1 MKWFICNLI
10 AIANH
15 LYFQF
20 RILAL
25 LMKLLLRSLGFL
37 AATLPCFAATKVATL
52 HPILADLA
60 QQVGGANVEV
70 VEILKPGADV
80 HHFEPA
86 PKDLAEMRGAK
97 LLLASGKGLESFL
110 DKLRDSLGANVKL
123 VEVGAKIPSIPFE
136 EHHHEGHAEAEH
148 DHHHGAEDPH
158 WWHSAEN
165 MKRAARIVA
174 DELSAVDPANAGA
187 YAAGAKSAAKRF
199 GELKSW
205 AQKEIAK
212 VGKKDRL
219 LVTAHGA
226 FGYFCKE
233 YGFEPISLLG
243 IGRSDD
249 ASSKH
254 VAETIEEIREHGI
267 KAIFPEDQANP
278 KVLAEIARSTGV
290 KIGEPLIA
298 DGTAKVA
305 HTFETMLAH
314 NVRAIVAALAPAPVK

>member
-1 MKWFICNLI
+1 MKHLI
-10 AIANH
+10 
-15 LYFQF
+15 
-20 RILAL
+20 
-25 LMKLLLRSLGFL
+25 RSLCFL
-37 AATLPCFAATKVATL
+37 AAALPTFATTKVATL

-70 VEILKPGADV
+70 VEILKPGADI

-86 PKDLAEMRGAK
+86 PKDLAAMKGAK
-97 LLLASGKGLESFL
+97 VLLASGKGLESFL
-110 DKLRDSLGANVKL
+110 DKLRDSLGADVKL

-136 EHHHEGHAEAEH
+136 EHHHEHAEKGKDEKDHDEEH
-148 DHHHGAEDPH
+148 DHHHHGAEDPH

-174 DELSAVDPANAGA
+174 DELSAVDPANASA
-187 YAAGAKSAAKRF
+187 YAARAKAASKRF

-205 AQKEIAK
+205 AQKEISK

-314 NVRAIVAALAPAPVK
+314 NVRSIVAALAPAAPAK

>member
-1 MKWFICNLI
+1 MKPF
-10 AIANH
+10 
-15 LYFQF
+15 
-20 RILAL
+20 L
-25 LMKLLLRSLGFL
+25 LSLGML
-37 AATLPCFAATKVATL
+37 AAALPAFAATKVATL

-110 DKLRDSLGANVKL
+110 DKLRDSLGAGVKL
-123 VEVGAKIPSIPFE
+123 VEVGAKIPSIPFVEHEHPHEGKVE
-136 EHHHEGHAEAEH
+136 EHE
-148 DHHHGAEDPH
+148 DHYHGSEDPH

-174 DELSAVDPANAGA
+174 DELSAVDPANAAA
-187 YAAGAKSAAKRF
+187 YAAGAKAASKRF

-212 VGKKDRL
+212 IDRKSRQ
-219 LVTAHGA
+219 LVTAHAA

-233 YGFEPISLLG
+233 YGFEPLSVLS

-249 ASSKH
+249 SSSKH
-254 VAETIEEIREHGI
+254 IAETIEEIREHGI

-290 KIGEPLIA
+290 RIGEPLIA
-298 DGTAKVA
+298 DGTAKNA

>member
-1 MKWFICNLI
+1 MK
-10 AIANH
+10 H
-15 LYFQF
+15 LF
-20 RILAL
+20 LT
-25 LMKLLLRSLGFL
+25 LGLL
-37 AATLPCFAATKVATL
+37 AAVPAFAATKVATL

-97 LLLASGKGLESFL
+97 LLLASGKGMESFL
-110 DKLRDSLGANVKL
+110 DKLRDSLGAGVKL
-123 VEVGAKIPSIPFE
+123 VEVGEKIPSIPFVE
-136 EHHHEGHAEAEH
+136 HEHHHEGKAEEPE
-148 DHHHGAEDPH
+148 DHHHGSEDPH

-165 MKRAARIVA
+165 MKRAARVVA
-174 DELSAVDPANAGA
+174 DELSAVDPANASA
-187 YAAGAKSAAKRF
+187 YAAGAKAASKRF

-212 VGKKDRL
+212 IDRKDRM
-219 LVTAHGA
+219 LVTAHAA

-233 YGFEPISLLG
+233 YGFEPLSVLS

-249 ASSKH
+249 SSSKH
-254 VAETIEEIREHGI
+254 IAETIEEIREHGI
-267 KAIFPEDQANP
+267 KAVFPEDQANP

-290 KIGEPLIA
+290 RIGEPLIA
-298 DGTAKVA
+298 DGTAKAA

-314 NVRAIVAALAPAPVK
+314 NVRAIVAALAPAAPVK

>member
-1 MKWFICNLI
+1 MKPF
-10 AIANH
+10 
-15 LYFQF
+15 
-20 RILAL
+20 L
-25 LMKLLLRSLGFL
+25 LFLGFL
-37 AATLPCFAATKVATL
+37 VAALPAVAVTKVATL

-70 VEILKPGADV
+70 VEILKPAADV

-110 DKLRDSLGANVKL
+110 DKLRDSLGAGVKL
-123 VEVGAKIPSIPFE
+123 VEVGEKIPSIPFVE
-136 EHHHEGHAEAEH
+136 HEHHHEGEKHAEDDH
-148 DHHHGAEDPH
+148 DEHHHGSEDPH

-174 DELSAVDPANAGA
+174 DELSAVDPANAAA
-187 YAAGAKSAAKRF
+187 YAAGAKAATKRF

-212 VGKKDRL
+212 IDRKSRQ
-219 LVTAHGA
+219 LVTAHAA

-233 YGFEPISLLG
+233 FGIEPLSVLS

-249 ASSKH
+249 SSSKH
-254 VAETIEEIREHGI
+254 IAETIEEIREHGI

-290 KIGEPLIA
+290 NIGEPLIA
-298 DGTAKVA
+298 DGTAKNA

-314 NVRAIVAALAPAPVK
+314 NVRSIVAALAPAAK

>member
-1 MKWFICNLI
+1 MKT
-10 AIANH
+10 
-15 LYFQF
+15 
-20 RILAL
+20 L
-25 LMKLLLRSLGFL
+25 LFSLGF
-37 AATLPCFAATKVATL
+37 FAAAIPGLAVTKVATL

-110 DKLRDSLGANVKL
+110 DKLRDSLGAGVKL

-136 EHHHEGHAEAEH
+136 EHHHEHGDKEHAEKDHEDEH
-148 DHHHGAEDPH
+148 DHHHHGSEDPH

-174 DELSAVDPANAGA
+174 DELSAVDPANAAA
-187 YAAGAKSAAKRF
+187 YAAGAKAASKRF

-267 KAIFPEDQANP
+267 KAVFPEDQANP
-278 KVLAEIARSTGV
+278 KVLAEIAQSTGV

-314 NVRAIVAALAPAPVK
+314 NVRSIVAALAPAAPAK

>member
-1 MKWFICNLI
+1 MKPLFLT
-10 AIANH
+10 
-15 LYFQF
+15 
-20 RILAL
+20 
-25 LMKLLLRSLGFL
+25 LGFL
-37 AATLPCFAATKVATL
+37 AAALPCVAATKVASL

-97 LLLASGKGLESFL
+97 LLLASGKGMESFL
-110 DKLRDSLGANVKL
+110 DKLRDSLGAGVKL
-123 VEVGAKIPSIPFE
+123 VEVGAKIPSIPFVE
-136 EHHHEGHAEAEH
+136 HEHHHEGAKEEDHD

-165 MKRAARIVA
+165 MKRAARVVA
-174 DELSAVDPANAGA
+174 DELSAIDPANASA
-187 YAAGAKSAAKRF
+187 YAAGAKAASKRF

-205 AQKEIAK
+205 AQKEISK

-267 KAIFPEDQANP
+267 KAVFPEDQANP

-314 NVRAIVAALAPAPVK
+314 NVRSIVAALAPADAAK

>member
-1 MKWFICNLI
+1 MK
-10 AIANH
+10 H
-15 LYFQF
+15 
-20 RILAL
+20 
-25 LMKLLLRSLGFL
+25 LLLTLGML
-37 AATLPCFAATKVATL
+37 AAAFPALAATKVATL

-110 DKLRDSLGANVKL
+110 DKLRDSLGAGVKL
-123 VEVGAKIPSIPFE
+123 VEVGEKIPSIPFVE
-136 EHHHEGHAEAEH
+136 HEHHHEGKEEADKDH
-148 DHHHGAEDPH
+148 DDHHHGSEDPH

-174 DELSAVDPANAGA
+174 EELSAVDPTNATA
-187 YAAGAKSAAKRF
+187 YTTGAKAASKRF
-199 GELKSW
+199 SELKSW

-212 VGKKDRL
+212 IDRKDRL
-219 LVTAHGA
+219 LVTAHAA

-233 YGFEPISLLG
+233 FGFEPLSVLS

-249 ASSKH
+249 SSSKH
-254 VAETIEEIREHGI
+254 IAETIEEIREHGI

-305 HTFETMLAH
+305 HSFETMLAH
-314 NVRAIVAALAPAPVK
+314 NVRSIVAALAPAPAPVK

>member
-1 MKWFICNLI
+1 MK
-10 AIANH
+10 H
-15 LYFQF
+15 
-20 RILAL
+20 
-25 LMKLLLRSLGFL
+25 LLLSLGFL
-37 AATLPCFAATKVATL
+37 VAALPAFAATKVATL

-60 QQVGGANVEV
+60 RQVGGANVEV

-110 DKLRDSLGANVKL
+110 DKLRDSLGAGVKL
-123 VEVGAKIPSIPFE
+123 VEVGEKIPSIPFVE
-136 EHHHEGHAEAEH
+136 HEHHHEGKEEEH
-148 DHHHGAEDPH
+148 EDHPHGSEDPH

-174 DELSAVDPANAGA
+174 DELSAVDPANAAA
-187 YAAGAKSAAKRF
+187 YAAGAKAASKRF

-205 AQKEIAK
+205 AQKEISK
-212 VGKKDRL
+212 IDRKDRL
-219 LVTAHGA
+219 LVTAHAA

-233 YGFEPISLLG
+233 YGFEPISVLS

-249 ASSKH
+249 SSSKH
-254 VAETIEEIREHGI
+254 IAETIEEIREHGI

-290 KIGEPLIA
+290 KVGEPLIA

-314 NVRAIVAALAPAPVK
+314 NVRSIVAALAPAPVK

>member
-1 MKWFICNLI
+1 MK
-10 AIANH
+10 H
-15 LYFQF
+15 
-20 RILAL
+20 
-25 LMKLLLRSLGFL
+25 LLLFFGILS
-37 AATLPCFAATKVATL
+37 AALPAMATTKVASL

-97 LLLASGKGLESFL
+97 LLLASGKGMESFL
-110 DKLRDSLGANVKL
+110 DKLRDSLGAGVKL

-136 EHHHEGHAEAEH
+136 EHHHEHAEKDGDEH
-148 DHHHGAEDPH
+148 DHHHHGSEDPH

-165 MKRAARIVA
+165 MKRAARVVA
-174 DELSAVDPANAGA
+174 DELSAIDPANASA
-187 YAAGAKSAAKRF
+187 YAAGAKAASKRF

-314 NVRAIVAALAPAPVK
+314 NVRSIVAALAPAAPAAK

>member
-1 MKWFICNLI
+1 MKPLFLT
-10 AIANH
+10 
-15 LYFQF
+15 
-20 RILAL
+20 
-25 LMKLLLRSLGFL
+25 LGFL
-37 AATLPCFAATKVATL
+37 AAALPSVAATKVASL

-97 LLLASGKGLESFL
+97 LLLASGKGMESFL
-110 DKLRDSLGANVKL
+110 DKLRDSLGAGVKL
-123 VEVGAKIPSIPFE
+123 VEVGAKIPSIPFVE
-136 EHHHEGHAEAEH
+136 HEHHHEGAKEEDHD

-165 MKRAARIVA
+165 MKRAARVVA
-174 DELSAVDPANAGA
+174 DELSAIDPANASA
-187 YAAGAKSAAKRF
+187 YAAGAKTASKRF

-314 NVRAIVAALAPAPVK
+314 NVRSIVAALAPAAAAK

>member
-1 MKWFICNLI
+1 MMK
-10 AIANH
+10 H
-15 LYFQF
+15 
-20 RILAL
+20 
-25 LMKLLLRSLGFL
+25 LLLSLGVL
-37 AATLPCFAATKVATL
+37 VATLPAYAVTKVATL

-110 DKLRDSLGANVKL
+110 DKLRDSLGAGVKL
-123 VEVGAKIPSIPFE
+123 VEVGEKIPSIPFVE
-136 EHHHEGHAEAEH
+136 HEHHHDGDEQADKDHD
-148 DHHHGAEDPH
+148 DHHHGSEDPH

-174 DELSAVDPANAGA
+174 DELSAVDPANAAA
-187 YAAGAKSAAKRF
+187 YSAGAKAAAKRF

-212 VGKKDRL
+212 IDRKNRQ
-219 LVTAHGA
+219 LVTAHAA

-233 YGFEPISLLG
+233 FGFEPISVLS

-249 ASSKH
+249 SSSKH
-254 VAETIEEIREHGI
+254 IAETIEEIREHNI
-267 KAIFPEDQANP
+267 KGIFPEDQANP

-298 DGTAKVA
+298 DGTAKEA

-314 NVRAIVAALAPAPVK
+314 NVRAIVAALAPAPTK

>member
-1 MKWFICNLI
+1 MKPF
-10 AIANH
+10 
-15 LYFQF
+15 
-20 RILAL
+20 L
-25 LMKLLLRSLGFL
+25 LSLGIL
-37 AATLPCFAATKVATL
+37 VAALPAFAATKVATL

-110 DKLRDSLGANVKL
+110 DKLRDSLGAGVKL
-123 VEVGAKIPSIPFE
+123 VEVGAKIPSIPFVE
-136 EHHHEGHAEAEH
+136 HEHHHEGKAEEH
-148 DHHHGAEDPH
+148 EDHHHGSEDPH

-174 DELSAVDPANAGA
+174 DELSAVDPANAAA
-187 YAAGAKSAAKRF
+187 YAAGAKAASKRF

-212 VGKKDRL
+212 IDRKNRQ
-219 LVTAHGA
+219 LVTAHAA

-233 YGFEPISLLG
+233 YGFEPLSVLS

-249 ASSKH
+249 SSSKH
-254 VAETIEEIREHGI
+254 IAETIEEIREHGI
-267 KAIFPEDQANP
+267 KAVFPEDQANP

-290 KIGEPLIA
+290 RIGEPLIA
-298 DGTAKVA
+298 DGTAKSA

-314 NVRAIVAALAPAPVK
+314 NVRAIVAALAPAAPVK

>member
-1 MKWFICNLI
+1 
-10 AIANH
+10 
-15 LYFQF
+15 
-20 RILAL
+20 
-25 LMKLLLRSLGFL
+25 MKLLLRSLGFL
-37 AATLPCFAATKVATL
+37 AATVPCFAATKVATL
-52 HPILADLA
+52 HPLLADLA
-60 QQVGGANVEV
+60 RQVGGANVEV

-110 DKLRDSLGANVKL
+110 DKLRDSLGAGVKL
-123 VEVGAKIPSIPFE
+123 VEVGEKIPSIPFE
-136 EHHHEGHAEAEH
+136 EHVHHHEGAKDADEDHD
-148 DHHHGAEDPH
+148 DHHHGAVDPH

-174 DELSAVDPANAGA
+174 DELAALDPANAAA
-187 YAAGAKSAAKRF
+187 YSAGAKAASKRF

-212 VGKKDRL
+212 VNRKDRL

-278 KVLAEIARSTGV
+278 KVLVEIARSTGV

-314 NVRAIVAALAPAPVK
+314 NVRSIVAALAPAAVK

>member
-1 MKWFICNLI
+1 MKN
-10 AIANH
+10 
-15 LYFQF
+15 
-20 RILAL
+20 
-25 LMKLLLRSLGFL
+25 LLLTLGL
-37 AATLPCFAATKVATL
+37 VAAALPSFAATKVATL

-110 DKLRDSLGANVKL
+110 DKLRDSLGAGVKL
-123 VEVGAKIPSIPFE
+123 VEVGEKIPSIPFVE
-136 EHHHEGHAEAEH
+136 HEHHHEGEEPADKDHD

-174 DELSAVDPANAGA
+174 DELTVVDPANAAA
-187 YAAGAKSAAKRF
+187 YAAGAKAASKRF

-205 AQKEIAK
+205 AQKEVAK
-212 VGKKDRL
+212 IDRKNRQ
-219 LVTAHGA
+219 LVTAHAA

-233 YGFEPISLLG
+233 FGFEPLSVLS

-249 ASSKH
+249 SSSKH
-254 VAETIEEIREHGI
+254 IAETIEEIREHGI

-314 NVRAIVAALAPAPVK
+314 NVRSIVAALAPAPAAAPVK